1 LSARGT
7 FLQLAYRLRHYLF
20 FSWSLARW
28 LGTLLLVGVAWA
40 LLRWWPNFWPAVAL
54 GAVFVAYIVWHV
66 SAQRSRYVHFEPLS
80 DPAVLL
86 DGEPLPPLHTEELV
100 PARAT
105 GWFTVE
111 GLNGY
116 LVNLE
121 ADFETVGTRE
131 HIVLARLYPSRFL
144 LLGCW
149 PPYQIGW
156 WYIFFMPG
164 MIRRV
169 RLGRLHAGG
178 EPGLALQIVYA
189 PNAETLHTIY
199 LAFDDPAA
207 LRRVWADLMLD
218 APPRIDAIGEKE
230 RVA

>member
-1 LSARGT
+1 MR
-7 FLQLAYRLRHYLF
+7 RHLF

-28 LGTLLLVGVAWA
+28 LGTLLLVGVFWA
-40 LLRWWPNFWPAVAL
+40 LLRWWPNVGPGVAF
-54 GAVFVAYIVWHV
+54 GALWVAFIAWLVW
-66 SAQRSRYVHFEPLS
+66 AQRCRYVHFEPLS
-80 DPAVLL
+80 DPAARL

-116 LVNLE
+116 LVDLE

-131 HIVLARLYPSRFL
+131 HIVLARLYRSRFL
-144 LLGCW
+144 LLGRW
-149 PPYQIGW
+149 PAYQIGW

-164 MIRRV
+164 MIRQMCI
-169 RLGRLHAGG
+169 GHLHAGHK
-178 EPGLALQIVYA
+178 PGLALQIVYT
-189 PNAETLHTIY
+189 PDEETERTIY

-207 LRRVWADLMLD
+207 LRRVWADLLLD
-218 APPRIDAIGEKE
+218 APPGVDVRGGQEH
-230 RVA
+230 VA